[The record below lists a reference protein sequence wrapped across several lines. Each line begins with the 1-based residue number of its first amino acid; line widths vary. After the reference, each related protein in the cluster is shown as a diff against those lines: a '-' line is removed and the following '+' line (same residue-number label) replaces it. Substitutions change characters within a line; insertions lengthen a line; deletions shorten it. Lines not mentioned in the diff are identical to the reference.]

1 MNFPMVPPA
10 YRHGELIAYLAGH
23 RTALGKAQMVGVRG
37 SATANKTSLL
47 GNEFDVL
54 AITNAPRLR

>member
-10 YRHGELIAYLAGH
+10 YRHGELVAHLAGQGA
-23 RTALGKAQMVGVRG
+23 ALGKAQMVGVRG
-37 SATANKTSLL
+37 SATANKTRLL

-54 AITNAPRLR
+54 AITNPPRLW